1 MTVEQGSLLLRV
13 QPSQQ
18 RNARTQLVY
27 HKDIRL
33 EAEQLIAKKADRKS
47 EMYLPQYRKEDM
59 ESIEDSRWK
68 DRVSSNSNI

>member
-1 MTVEQGSLLLRV
+1 VTIEKGSLLLGV

-18 RNARTQLVY
+18 RNACTQLVH
-27 HKDIRL
+27 HKDVRL
-33 EAEQLIAKKADRKS
+33 EAEQLIAEQADRKG